1 MPRLQKTN
9 TYSGKVGRFAITGV
23 VFFLSLWGPAGAA
36 IAPAPPTPEEG
47 TTFDLFVGDQ
57 YTYDD
62 NLYRIPA
69 NFGTVSLIAP
79 NATRADRINT
89 LVGGGFGQWIFGQQ
103 DIDLT
108 LRADNNRF
116 AHNTGLDNT
125 GGDALLNWTW
135 VVGPY
140 FSGQVGG
147 EFNRALA
154 SFAETRYLGRDM
166 VDQKEY
172 FGSAKFQV
180 GPHWSIFGGVRGDD
194 ITHGAEAAAFNDFRT
209 KSGNVGVQY
218 ATGIS
223 DTFGLEYRYSDGIY
237 PPNYTFEDL
246 PFNRNFTEDTYR
258 ATVNY
263 AITEKFAVDAYA
275 GYMSHTLPSS
285 NILSSAVFG
294 DFKGNIWRVTLNWQP
309 TEKTQ
314 LLVASWHELHAYL
327 VNASNYFISKGGS
340 ISPIWKPTGKVTVGL
355 VLSLEDQSYSNLN
368 TILASLLAPRYD
380 KVTGEQINVNYL
392 PRDRWSINLFFRH
405 EHRDSNEPQ
414 FSYEDR
420 LANISVTYKFW

>member
-1 MPRLQKTN
+1 LRRLVTAN
-9 TYSGKVGRFAITGV
+9 TYSDKVGRFAITGI
-23 VFFLSLWGPAGAA
+23 VFYLSLLGSAGAA
-36 IAPAPPTPEEG
+36 ISPAPPTPDEG
-47 TTFDLFVGDQ
+47 TTFDLFAGDQ
-57 YTYDD
+57 YASDD
-62 NLYRIPA
+62 NLYRLPA
-69 NFGTVSLIAP
+69 NFGVVSVIAP

-89 LVGGGFGQWIFGQQ
+89 VVGGGFGQWIVGQQ

-108 LRADNNRF
+108 LRADNNHF
-116 AHNTGLDNT
+116 AYNTGLDNT
-125 GGDALLNWTW
+125 GGDALLNWSW

-172 FGSAKFQV
+172 FGSAKYQV
-180 GPHWSIFGGVRGDD
+180 GPRWSITGGVRGDD

-237 PPNYTFEDL
+237 PPNYTFNNV
-246 PFNRNFTEDTYR
+246 PFNRNFTEATYR

-263 AITEKFAVDAYA
+263 AITEKFGVDAYA
-275 GYMSHTLPSS
+275 GYMTHTLPSN
-285 NILSSAVFG
+285 NILSSSVFG
-294 DFKGNIWRVTLNWQP
+294 DFKGDIWRVTLNWQP

-314 LLVASWHELHAYL
+314 LLVAGWHELHAYL
-327 VNASNYFISKGGS
+327 ANASNYFISKGES
-340 ISPIWKPTGKVTVGL
+340 ISPTWKPTEKITVAL
-355 VLSLEDQSYSNLN
+355 VLSLEDQSYSSLN
-368 TILASLLAPRYD
+368 TILASLAPPRFD
-380 KVTGEQINVNYL
+380 RVTGEQINVYYI
-392 PRDRWSINLFFRH
+392 PRDRWSVNLFFRN
-405 EHRDSNEPQ
+405 EHRDSNEPE
-414 FSYEDR
+414 FSYADR